1 VTDDFAPEPAP
12 AVPLADGDEQ
22 DPARA
27 PGPDE
32 VGSVWRPLLAAV
44 VVTAI
49 VTALSWL
56 VPPRHAAT
64 AVGLGFLTA
73 TYVLV
78 MRGDEDRVRHFGL
91 SLGGLFERTPLSA
104 KRLLVEGATA
114 LAWAFGFAALVFPLF
129 VKGYA
134 LYWHPRQSYHFVL
147 PPRFWDDIAGQVLV
161 IALPEEAFFR
171 GYLQTALDDA
181 TPRRLQFRFLGAV
194 IGPSLFATSAI
205 FAVGHVLTEPRVARL
220 AVFFPS
226 LLFGWMR
233 ARTKGI
239 GAALAFHAFCN
250 LLVSFLAHGFGLIHG

>member
-1 VTDDFAPEPAP
+1 VRVTDDFAPEPAR
-12 AVPLADGDEQ
+12 AEPLADGDEQ
-22 DPARA
+22 APAPA
-27 PGPDE
+27 PGE
-32 VGSVWRPLLAAV
+32 VTSVWRPLLAALI
-44 VVTAI
+44 VTAI

-78 MRGDEDRVRHFGL
+78 MRGDEERVRHFGL

-104 KRLLVEGATA
+104 KRLIVEGASA
-114 LAWAFGFAALVFPLF
+114 LAWAFGFAAIVFPLF

-239 GAALAFHAFCN
+239 GAGLAFHAFCN